1 MFTVLLTT
9 NERDADAVNNRK
21 MNENDK
27 NTVYSVPGSSLL
39 AES

>member
-21 MNENDK
+21 VNENDK
-27 NTVYSVPGSSLL
+27 KHRIRG
-39 AES
+39 AWIIFIG